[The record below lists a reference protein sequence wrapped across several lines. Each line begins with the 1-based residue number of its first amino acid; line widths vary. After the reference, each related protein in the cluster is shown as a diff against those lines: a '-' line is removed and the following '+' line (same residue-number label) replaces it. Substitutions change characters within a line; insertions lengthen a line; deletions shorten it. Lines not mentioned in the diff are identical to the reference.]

1 MPNSIDNLHSRTEK
15 SIAVIIPSYKVKK
28 HILDVISRIG
38 PEVSRIYVVDDACPE
53 QSGRWVE
60 QHSTDLR
67 THVLYNEKNS
77 GVGGAMKTGY
87 IKAIQDGI
95 DIAVKIDGDGQMAP
109 ELINLFVKP
118 IINGTA
124 DYTKGNRF
132 FDLEN
137 INRMPRIRIIGNAI
151 LSFLSKL
158 SSGYWQTFD
167 PTNGFTAIHTEVLRH
182 IPLKKISNR
191 YFFESDMLFRLNLV
205 QAKVVDIPM
214 DALYADETSGL
225 EIKKILG
232 EFLTK
237 HTRNFIKRIFYNYFL
252 RNFSAASIELVAAI
266 ILTIFGA
273 VFGVVNWVAAA
284 KLGISS
290 SAGTVMISAM
300 PIIIGIQLL
309 LSFLSYDIQSTPSTS
324 LWPRLDSR
332 KARHQISNRTDEAE
346 NHA

>member
-1 MPNSIDNLHSRTEK
+1 MQ
-15 SIAVIIPSYKVKK
+15 IAVVIASYKVKK
-28 HILDVISRIG
+28 HILDVISRVG
-38 PEVSRIYVVDDACPE
+38 PEVTKIYVVDDACPE
-53 QSGRWVE
+53 QSGQWVE
-60 QHSTDLR
+60 QHSKDR
-67 THVLYNEKNS
+67 RVRVLYNEKNS

-87 IKAIQDGI
+87 IQAIHDEM

-109 ELINLFVKP
+109 ELISLFVKP

-137 INRMPRIRIIGNAI
+137 LHRMPRIRILGNAI

-182 IPLKKISNR
+182 VPLKKISNR
-191 YFFESDMLFRLNLV
+191 YFFESDMLFRLNLI

-232 EFLTK
+232 EFLAK
-237 HTRNFIKRIFYNYFL
+237 HTKNFIKRIFYNYFL
-252 RNFSAASIELVAAI
+252 RNFSAASIELIAALA
-266 ILTIFGA
+266 LTM
-273 VFGVVNWVAAA
+273 FGVVYGAIHWITAA
-284 KLGISS
+284 KLGVSS
-290 SAGTVMISAM
+290 SAGTVMLSAM

-324 LWPRLDSR
+324 LWPRLEGR
-332 KARHQISNRTDEAE
+332 KATQQTNGRSENRDDRT
-346 NHA
+346 NH